1 MPRLIVYSVMVLLM
15 LALIPPV
22 VAARTRAT
30 PSEKLPIHI
39 IQDMDIQAKF
49 KTQTLNRV
57 FADQRS
63 MRPEVVG
70 VVARGETMLDTHLEN
85 GVVDGGWAISLPAA
99 LDLDLKFVE
108 RGQGRFNIYCAPC
121 HGWNGM
127 GNGPVNQRATALMN
141 YADGPPQGTSWTQAR
156 NLHDPGWSEQPIGQ
170 IYNTVTNGKNSM
182 AGYGSQ
188 VSLNDRWAISVYVK
202 ALQRSQNAS
211 EGDLRRAKADDRMST
226 TGQDAPVAQRG
237 NPAQ

>member
-1 MPRLIVYSVMVLLM
+1 MPRLIVYGVMVLLM

-30 PSEKLPIHI
+30 PSEKRPIHI

-49 KTQTLNRV
+49 QTQSLNRT

-70 VVARGETMLDTHLEN
+70 VVARGETFLDTHLEN
-85 GVVDGGWAISLPAA
+85 GVVDGGWATSLPDAVA
-99 LDLDLKFVE
+99 RDLETVE
-108 RGQGRFNIYCAPC
+108 RGRQRYNIYCAPC
-121 HGWNGM
+121 HGWNGA
-127 GNGPVNQRATALMN
+127 GNGPVNQRALELMN
-141 YADGPPQGTSWTQAR
+141 NADGPPDGTSWTQAR

-170 IYNTVTNGKNSM
+170 IYNTITNGKNSM

-188 VSLNDRWAISVYVK
+188 IVVSDRWAIALYVK
-202 ALQRSQNAS
+202 ALQRSQNATLQDVPADQRS
-211 EGDLRRAKADDRMST
+211 ELNR
-226 TGQDAPVAQRG
+226 
-237 NPAQ
+237 

>member
-1 MPRLIVYSVMVLLM
+1 MPRLIVFSVMLLLM

-22 VAARTRAT
+22 VAARTRASV
-30 PSEKLPIHI
+30 SEKRPIHI

-49 KTQTLNRV
+49 KAQSVNPL

-70 VVARGETMLDTHLEN
+70 TVARGETLLDTHLEN
-85 GVVDGGWAISLPAA
+85 GVVDGAWATTMPSAIE
-99 LDLDLKFVE
+99 LDIDFLD
-108 RGQGRFNIYCAPC
+108 RGQGRYNIYCATC

-127 GNGPVNQRATALMN
+127 GDGPVNVRVTELMN
-141 YADGPPQGTSWTQAR
+141 YSEGPPDGTAWTQVR

-170 IYNTVTNGKNSM
+170 IYNTITNGKNSM

-188 VSLNDRWAISVYVK
+188 ISIKDRWAIAVYVK
-202 ALQRSQNAS
+202 ALQRSQNAT
-211 EGDLRRAKADDRMST
+211 M
-226 TGQDAPVAQRG
+226 QDVPTDKRG
-237 NPAQ
+237 NLDQ

>member
-1 MPRLIVYSVMVLLM
+1 MPRFIVFSVMILLM

-30 PSEKLPIHI
+30 VSEKRPIHI

-49 KTQTLNRV
+49 EAQTLNPL

-70 VVARGETMLDTHLEN
+70 TVAQGETLLDTHLEN
-85 GVVDGGWAISLPAA
+85 GVVDGAWATTMPTAIE
-99 LDLDLKFVE
+99 LDREFIQ
-108 RGQGRFNIYCAPC
+108 RGQGRYNIYCAPC

-127 GNGPVNQRATALMN
+127 GDGPINVRATDLMD
-141 YADGPPQGTSWTQAR
+141 YADGPPHGTSWTQAR

-170 IYNTVTNGKNSM
+170 IYNTITNGKNSM

-188 VSLNDRWAISVYVK
+188 VSLKDRWAIAVYVK
-202 ALQRSQNAS
+202 ALQRSQNA
-211 EGDLRRAKADDRMST
+211 T
-226 TGQDAPVAQRG
+226 VQDVPTDKRG
-237 NPAQ
+237 NLGQ

>member
-1 MPRLIVYSVMVLLM
+1 MPRLIVYSVMLLLM

-22 VAARTRAT
+22 VAARTRASV
-30 PSEKLPIHI
+30 SEKRPIHL

-49 KTQTLNRV
+49 EAQTLNPL

-70 VVARGETMLDTHLEN
+70 AVARGETRLDTHLEN
-85 GVVDGGWAISLPAA
+85 GVVDGAWATSVPDAIE
-99 LDLDLKFVE
+99 LDLEFMK

-127 GNGPVNQRATALMN
+127 GNGPVNARAMDLMN
-141 YADGPPQGTSWTQAR
+141 NSQGPPDGTSWTQAR

-182 AGYGSQ
+182 AGYASQ
-188 VSLNDRWAISVYVK
+188 VSLEDRWAISVYVK
-202 ALQRSQNAS
+202 ALQRSRNATMQ
-211 EGDLRRAKADDRMST
+211 DVPNDQRAKLDR
-226 TGQDAPVAQRG
+226 
-237 NPAQ
+237 

>member
-1 MPRLIVYSVMVLLM
+1 MPRFIVYSVMLLLM

-22 VAARTRAT
+22 VAARTRAST
-30 PSEKLPIHI
+30 SEKRPIHI

-49 KTQTLNRV
+49 KAQTVNPLY
-57 FADQRS
+57 ADQRS

-70 VVARGETMLDTHLEN
+70 AVARGETLLDTHLEN
-85 GVVDGGWAISLPAA
+85 GVVDGAWATTPPGAI
-99 LDLDLKFVE
+99 DLDLELLE

-127 GNGPVNQRATALMN
+127 GNGPVNDRATALMN
-141 YADGPPQGTSWTQAR
+141 YSEGPPQGTSWTQAR

-170 IYNTVTNGKNSM
+170 IYNTITNGKNSM

-188 VSLNDRWAISVYVK
+188 VSLDDRWAIAVYVK
-202 ALQRSQNAS
+202 ALQRSQNATMQDVPTDKRA
-211 EGDLRRAKADDRMST
+211 DLDR
-226 TGQDAPVAQRG
+226 
-237 NPAQ
+237 

>member
-1 MPRLIVYSVMVLLM
+1 MPRLIVFSVMILLM

-22 VAARTRAT
+22 VAARTRAST
-30 PSEKLPIHI
+30 SEKRPIHI
-39 IQDMDIQAKF
+39 IQDMDIQARF
-49 KTQTLNRV
+49 ETQTLNPL

-70 VVARGETMLDTHLEN
+70 TVARGETLLDTHLEN
-85 GVVDGGWAISLPAA
+85 GVVDGDWAVTMPSAIE
-99 LDLDLKFVE
+99 LDIDFLE

-127 GNGPVNQRATALMN
+127 GNGPINARATALMD
-141 YADGPPQGTSWTQAR
+141 YADGPPDGTSWVQAR

-170 IYNTVTNGKNSM
+170 IYNTITNGKNSM

-188 VSLNDRWAISVYVK
+188 VSRKDRWAIAVYVK
-202 ALQRSQNAS
+202 ALQRSQNANLQ
-211 EGDLRRAKADDRMST
+211 DVPTDRRGSLDR
-226 TGQDAPVAQRG
+226 
-237 NPAQ
+237 

>member
-1 MPRLIVYSVMVLLM
+1 MPRIIIYSVMVLLM

-22 VAARTRAT
+22 VAARVRSS
-30 PSEKLPIHI
+30 PSPNRPIHI

-49 KTQTLNRV
+49 KAQSVNPL

-70 VVARGETMLDTHLEN
+70 TVARGETLLDTHLEN
-85 GVVDGGWAISLPAA
+85 GVVDGAWATTMPTAIE
-99 LDLDLKFVE
+99 LDIDFLD
-108 RGQGRFNIYCAPC
+108 RGQGRYNIYCATC

-127 GNGPVNQRATALMN
+127 GDGPVNVRATELMD
-141 YADGPPQGTSWTQAR
+141 YADGPPDGTTWTQAR

-170 IYNTVTNGKNSM
+170 IYNTITNGKNSM

-188 VSLNDRWAISVYVK
+188 ISIKDRWAIAVYVK
-202 ALQRSQNAS
+202 ALQRSQNAT
-211 EGDLRRAKADDRMST
+211 M
-226 TGQDAPVAQRG
+226 QDVPTDKRG
-237 NPAQ
+237 NLDQ

>member
-1 MPRLIVYSVMVLLM
+1 MPRLIVYIVMLLLM

-22 VAARTRAT
+22 VVARTRAT
-30 PSEKLPIHI
+30 TSEKRPIHL

-49 KTQTLNRV
+49 KPQTVNPI

-70 VVARGETMLDTHLEN
+70 TVARGETQLDTHLEN
-85 GVVDGGWAISLPAA
+85 GVVDGDWSTTIPLSI
-99 LDLDLKFVE
+99 DLDIDFME

-127 GNGPVNQRATALMN
+127 GNGPVNARATALMD

-156 NLHDPGWSEQPIGQ
+156 NLHDPGWSEQPVGQ
-170 IYNTVTNGKNSM
+170 IYNTITNGKNSM

-188 VSLNDRWAISVYVK
+188 VSLNDRWAIAVYVK
-202 ALQRSQNAS
+202 ALQRSQNAVMQ
-211 EGDLRRAKADDRMST
+211 DIPADKRGSL
-226 TGQDAPVAQRG
+226 GQ
-237 NPAQ
+237 

>member
-1 MPRLIVYSVMVLLM
+1 MPRLIVFSVMILLM

-22 VAARTRAT
+22 VAARTRAST
-30 PSEKLPIHI
+30 SEKRPIHI
-39 IQDMDIQAKF
+39 IQDMDIQARF
-49 KTQTLNRV
+49 ETQTLNPL

-70 VVARGETMLDTHLEN
+70 TVARGETLLDTHLEN
-85 GVVDGGWAISLPAA
+85 GVVDGDWAVTMPMAIE
-99 LDLDLKFVE
+99 LDIDFLE

-127 GNGPVNQRATALMN
+127 GNGPINARATALMD
-141 YADGPPQGTSWTQAR
+141 YADGPPDGTSWVQAR

-170 IYNTVTNGKNSM
+170 IYNTITNGKNSM

-188 VSLNDRWAISVYVK
+188 VSLNDRWAIAVYVK
-202 ALQRSQNAS
+202 ALQRSQNAT
-211 EGDLRRAKADDRMST
+211 L
-226 TGQDAPVAQRG
+226 QDVPPDQRG
-237 NPAQ
+237 SFER